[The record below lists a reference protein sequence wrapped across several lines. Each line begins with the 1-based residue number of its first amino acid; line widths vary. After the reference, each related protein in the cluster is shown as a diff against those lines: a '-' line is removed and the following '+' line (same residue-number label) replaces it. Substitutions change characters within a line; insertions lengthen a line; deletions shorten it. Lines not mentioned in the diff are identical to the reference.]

1 MLKKINQYKLMLL
14 NKLIMV
20 LKMMIQIF
28 VLTTV
33 ILILEV
39 KIVWKI
45 EVIMIIKKIPVLME
59 FMESKLTVT
68 PKVSDVDG
76 MLILKNVYQ
85 TVNVVDLI
93 NVIKMIGTLINLKL
107 VDQKLNLVKTNYLHI
122 SVKEIVNIMTNG
134 DKSVLKKYKVF
145 ILI

>member
-1 MLKKINQYKLMLL
+1 
-14 NKLIMV
+14 MV

-28 VLTTV
+28 VLIIV

-45 EVIMIIKKIPVLME
+45 EVIMIIKKILVLME
-59 FMESKLTVT
+59 YMESKLIVT

-85 TVNVVDLI
+85 IVNVVDLI
-93 NVIKMIGTLINLKL
+93 NVIKMIGTLINLKHA
-107 VDQKLNLVKTNYLHI
+107 DQKLNLVKTNSLHL
-122 SVKEIVNIMTNG
+122 SVKESVNIMTNG
-134 DKSVLKKYKVF
+134 DQFVLKKYKVS
-145 ILI
+145 ISI

>member
-28 VLTTV
+28 VLIIV

-134 DKSVLKKYKVF
+134 DKFVLKKYKVS
-145 ILI
+145 ISI